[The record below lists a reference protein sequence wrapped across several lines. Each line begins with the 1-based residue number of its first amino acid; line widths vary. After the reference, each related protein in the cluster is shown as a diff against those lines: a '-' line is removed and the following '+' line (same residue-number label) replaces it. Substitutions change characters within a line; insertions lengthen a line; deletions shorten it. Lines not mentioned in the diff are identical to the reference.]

1 MQWKNC
7 SLLST
12 ILRKHVTG
20 SDKSLISRLVV
31 SNIRYEEIDLNLGIC
46 LTEHA
51 DLTAN
56 FLVNTCFNKFRNIYR
71 KTTASEPLSV
81 KLQTSRHTPMSIMGL
96 EMLVFRKSWSD
107 WVFRNEIA
115 LVKLLSAYIL
125 IQLSHFDVSF
135 LFYCVHSNKTD
146 FRLKFSELI
155 GSLFKNLQLE

>member
-31 SNIRYEEIDLNLGIC
+31 SNIRCEETDLNLGIC

-51 DLTAN
+51 DLRADI
-56 FLVNTCFNKFRNIYR
+56 LVNRCFNKFRNIYR
-71 KTTASEPLSV
+71 KTTASEPLLI
-81 KLQTSRHTPMSIMGL
+81 KLQSSRHIRMLIMGY
-96 EMLVFRKSWSD
+96 EMLVFRKIWSD
-107 WVFRNEIA
+107 WVFRNEIPFA
-115 LVKLLSAYIL
+115 KLFSAYIL

-135 LFYCVHSNKTD
+135 LFYCVHSNKTN